1 MKKITDFIIDKR
13 NFILIL
19 FIIFT
24 IISALM
30 INKVKINSDIA
41 KYLPNNSETRIGMNI
56 MEKEFAGT
64 ETSNLNLM
72 FENLKKEEKI
82 SIKKDLETL
91 KNVDSVDYNN
101 SKDYNSGKYTLYV
114 ININGKSDSKDAA
127 SVFDK
132 IQKKYENYTFYT
144 SGSVSESNKSVLPFW
159 IVALA
164 VFCAFIILIIMCES
178 YVEPFLFLT
187 TILMAVV
194 LNKGTNIIFPSVSH
208 ITDSIV
214 AILQMALSMD
224 YSIMLL
230 NRYNQEKK
238 NEKDKVKAM
247 KKALHK
253 AFQSISSSSITT
265 IVGLLALIFMSFRI
279 GMDLGLNLSKG
290 VLFSLICIFFVLP
303 SLILMFD
310 KWIIKSKKKSPRFNL
325 NKLGQASYKIRYIA
339 LPMFLL
345 IFGISFLLKG
355 NLGIDYT
362 DKQSDDI
369 SKIFKEN
376 NQIAIIYKNKD
387 EEKISKKLKTLE
399 KDNAIIKVLGYGNT
413 INEKLT
419 YNKLNAK
426 LNDLGSNVSVEDYL
440 LKIIYY
446 NYYNKKNNNK
456 ITLNE
461 FINFIET
468 EAYNNPKINEK
479 IDTNMKK
486 DIARLKNFVLEFPI
500 NKKRTASEIAQILEI
515 DESDVKDLFIYYLS
529 KNSNQKMTL
538 NEFLVFMNKDVLTNE
553 KYASK
558 IDNESKA
565 KLNTIAK
572 FTNKN
577 ILTKKLTNSELAE
590 FFGLDTN
597 VVNDLLKYCISKND
611 INLKLTISNFSNF
624 IINNVL
630 KDSTYSNNFDDAT
643 KNNIRLLANF
653 SNNDIINKEM
663 SSDEIASLFG
673 ISEDSVKEIFLSQ
686 YLNADNNSEYDLDT
700 FIKYLNVIKSETHYL
715 DDLDTGILNEL
726 QDSSLRDDPKPY
738 YVSEMA
744 EILSIEE
751 SKINQIYNLIDFLT
765 GNNTAWKISPFKFV
779 EIIFENEN
787 ISKNIEKTT
796 LEKIK
801 LLQMVM
807 ESTLNNKTFSYS
819 ELSEMIGLDTA
830 DTKNI
835 YTLYIYNT
843 NSVTLTP
850 KEFVNFIL
858 ENKNDQLLSNISKNT
873 LNELQLLKE
882 IMDSVLTNKKY
893 SSDNLSQ
900 LLSID
905 KSNVDLLYGLYSSL
919 YVNENYSLSMYD
931 FINFILD
938 DVITNNNYAAN
949 FDNNKISKLNIV
961 KVIMNNSLN
970 NTKYSKDEMFT
981 ILNRL
986 TNKLEK
992 NMIEMLYIYY
1002 GSNNQYN
1009 EKWQMTVEQFVDDL
1023 NNDVLKDDRFTNY
1036 IDADMK
1042 KNIIDAKATIKDAR
1056 KLLVGNSYSRIVL
1069 NTNYDLEGN
1078 KTFKAI
1084 QNIKKLFKK
1093 DLKEFYVIGDSPMA
1107 YDISTTFNKELNLI
1121 TIITMIAIFIVVAI
1135 TFKSII
1141 IPTILVLIIQC
1152 AVYLTM
1158 GILSFT
1164 GDNVYFISILI
1175 VQSILMGATIDYAIL
1190 YTSFYLEH
1198 RKKLNIK
1205 EAVIESYNRSINT
1218 ILTSSSILT
1227 IVTLVI
1233 ASFTSAIAAKIC
1245 KTISAGTICST
1256 ILILLLLPAILAFC
1270 DKLIVKKNK

>member
-339 LPMFLL
+339 LPLFLL

-538 NEFLVFMNKDVLTNE
+538 NEFLDFMNKDVLTNE

-558 IDNESKA
+558 IDNQSKA

-577 ILTKKLTNSELAE
+577 ILTKKLTNSELAK

-653 SNNDIINKEM
+653 SNNDI
-663 SSDEIASLFG
+663 
-673 ISEDSVKEIFLSQ
+673 V
-686 YLNADNNSEYDLDT
+686 
-700 FIKYLNVIKSETHYL
+700 
-715 DDLDTGILNEL
+715 
-726 QDSSLRDDPKPY
+726 
-738 YVSEMA
+738 
-744 EILSIEE
+744 
-751 SKINQIYNLIDFLT
+751 
-765 GNNTAWKISPFKFV
+765 
-779 EIIFENEN
+779 
-787 ISKNIEKTT
+787 
-796 LEKIK
+796 KIK
-801 LLQMVM
+801 CM
-807 ESTLNNKTFSYS
+807 
-819 ELSEMIGLDTA
+819 
-830 DTKNI
+830 
-835 YTLYIYNT
+835 
-843 NSVTLTP
+843 
-850 KEFVNFIL
+850 
-858 ENKNDQLLSNISKNT
+858 
-873 LNELQLLKE
+873 
-882 IMDSVLTNKKY
+882 
-893 SSDNLSQ
+893 
-900 LLSID
+900 
-905 KSNVDLLYGLYSSL
+905 
-919 YVNENYSLSMYD
+919 
-931 FINFILD
+931 
-938 DVITNNNYAAN
+938 
-949 FDNNKISKLNIV
+949 
-961 KVIMNNSLN
+961 
-970 NTKYSKDEMFT
+970 
-981 ILNRL
+981 
-986 TNKLEK
+986 
-992 NMIEMLYIYY
+992 
-1002 GSNNQYN
+1002 
-1009 EKWQMTVEQFVDDL
+1009 
-1023 NNDVLKDDRFTNY
+1023 
-1036 IDADMK
+1036 
-1042 KNIIDAKATIKDAR
+1042 
-1056 KLLVGNSYSRIVL
+1056 
-1069 NTNYDLEGN
+1069 
-1078 KTFKAI
+1078 
-1084 QNIKKLFKK
+1084 
-1093 DLKEFYVIGDSPMA
+1093 
-1107 YDISTTFNKELNLI
+1107 
-1121 TIITMIAIFIVVAI
+1121 
-1135 TFKSII
+1135 
-1141 IPTILVLIIQC
+1141 
-1152 AVYLTM
+1152 
-1158 GILSFT
+1158 
-1164 GDNVYFISILI
+1164 
-1175 VQSILMGATIDYAIL
+1175 
-1190 YTSFYLEH
+1190 
-1198 RKKLNIK
+1198 
-1205 EAVIESYNRSINT
+1205 
-1218 ILTSSSILT
+1218 
-1227 IVTLVI
+1227 
-1233 ASFTSAIAAKIC
+1233 
-1245 KTISAGTICST
+1245 
-1256 ILILLLLPAILAFC
+1256 
-1270 DKLIVKKNK
+1270 

>member
-339 LPMFLL
+339 LPLFLL

-515 DESDVKDLFIYYLS
+515 DESDVKNLFIYYLS

-538 NEFLVFMNKDVLTNE
+538 NEFLDFMNKDVLTNE

-558 IDNESKA
+558 IDNQSKA

-577 ILTKKLTNSELAE
+577 ILTKKLTNSELAK

-686 YLNADNNSEYDLDT
+686 YLNADNN
-700 FIKYLNVIKSETHYL
+700 
-715 DDLDTGILNEL
+715 
-726 QDSSLRDDPKPY
+726 
-738 YVSEMA
+738 
-744 EILSIEE
+744 
-751 SKINQIYNLIDFLT
+751 
-765 GNNTAWKISPFKFV
+765 TAWKISPFKFV

-819 ELSEMIGLDTA
+819 ELSEMIGLDIA

-893 SSDNLSQ
+893 SSDSLSQ

-1042 KNIIDAKATIKDAR
+1042 KNIIDAKATIKNAR